1 MKVIY
6 DVIKEPCLTEK
17 STALQETHDT
27 VAFKV
32 AQEANKIEIRQA
44 VEQLFK
50 VKVASVRTVKMHGKQ
65 KRIGARPAGRTS
77 NWKKAY
83 VKLSEGKINYLDEL

>member
-17 STALQETHDT
+17 SNYLQETQGT

-44 VEQLFK
+44 VEQLFR
-50 VKVASVRTVKMHGKQ
+50 VKVASVRTVAMHGKR
-65 KRIGARPAGRTS
+65 KRIGARPAGQTS
-77 NWKKAY
+77 DWKKAY
-83 VKLSEGKINYLDEL
+83 IKLSEGKINYLDEL

>member
-6 DVIKEPCLTEK
+6 DVIKEPYMTEK
-17 STALQETHDT
+17 SNLLQETENK
-27 VAFKV
+27 VSFKV
-32 AQEANKIEIRQA
+32 ASEANKIEIRQA

-50 VKVASVRTVKMHGKQ
+50 VKVASVRTVKMRGKR

-77 NWKKAY
+77 DWKKAY
-83 VKLSEGKINYLDEL
+83 IKLSEGKINYLDEL

>member
-6 DVIKEPCLTEK
+6 DVIKEPHMTEK
-17 STALQETHDT
+17 SNALQETQST
-27 VAFKV
+27 VVFKV

-44 VEQLFK
+44 MEQLFN
-50 VKVASVRTVKMHGKQ
+50 VKVASVRTMKMRGKR

-77 NWKKAY
+77 DWKKACI
-83 VKLSEGKINYLDEL
+83 KLSEGKINYLDQL

>member
-6 DVIKEPCLTEK
+6 DVIKEPYMTEK
-17 STALQETHDT
+17 SNLLQETENT

-50 VKVASVRTVKMHGKQ
+50 VKVASVRTVKMRGKQ
-65 KRIGARPAGRTS
+65 KRIGTRPAGRTS
-77 NWKKAY
+77 DWKKAY
-83 VKLSEGKINYLDEL
+83 IKLSEGKINYLDEL

>member
-1 MKVIY
+1 M
-6 DVIKEPCLTEK
+6 TEK
-17 STALQETHDT
+17 SNLLQETENT

-50 VKVASVRTVKMHGKQ
+50 VKVASVRTVKMRGKQ
-65 KRIGARPAGRTS
+65 KRIGTRPAGRTS
-77 NWKKAY
+77 DWKKAY
-83 VKLSEGKINYLDEL
+83 IKLSEGKINYLDEL